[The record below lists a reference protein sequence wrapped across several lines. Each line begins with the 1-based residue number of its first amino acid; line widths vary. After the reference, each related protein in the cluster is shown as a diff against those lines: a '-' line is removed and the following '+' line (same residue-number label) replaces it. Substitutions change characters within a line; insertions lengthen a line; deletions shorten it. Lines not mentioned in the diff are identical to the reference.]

1 MARAVTISRHAAD
14 DRQGPARLSPF
25 RSEDEEIRYWAAWK
39 MIAKREEELA
49 GLLLITPTSAQEK
62 RILAQRIAA
71 TKNNLAAWEAYIAD
85 FDREPRAVIH
95 PAPVKTRRRQTTQ
108 AA

>member
-1 MARAVTISRHAAD
+1 MPTTISRHSAD

-39 MIAKREEELA
+39 MIAKRQAELA
-49 GLLLITPTSAQEK
+49 GLEALVPTSRQEK
-62 RILAQRIAA
+62 SVLALRIRA
-71 TKNNLAAWEAYIAD
+71 TKNNLASWEAYIQEY
-85 FDREPRAVIH
+85 DREPRAVIH
-95 PAPVKTRRRQTTQ
+95 PAPVKSKRK